1 MKTEE
6 VEAGEIEEGDLVVIE
21 DEPCLVTSVEHSN
34 PGKHGTPKVTIQ
46 GTGLTDGKERELV
59 VPMDATVPVPVF
71 ETQRNPVISVGG
83 DEGHFDPVGV
93 AVPAGSDVVWLW
105 DDDEPHAV
113 AATDDSFASDRGSG
127 EGTTFEHSFDEPGTY
142 AYGCE
147 VHGGTGVVVVE
158 ET

>member
-6 VEAGEIEEGDLVVIE
+6 VEAGEIEEGDLVVI
-21 DEPCLVTSVEHSN
+21 DGEPCLVTSFDHSS
-34 PGKHGTPKVTIQ
+34 PGKHGTPKVTIE
-46 GTGLTDGKERELV
+46 GTGLTDGGERTLAQ
-59 VPMDATVPVPVF
+59 PMDAAVEVPVF

-83 DEGHFDPVGV
+83 DGGHFDPVGV
-93 AVPAGSDVVWLW
+93 TVPVDTNVVWLW

-113 AATDDSFASDRGSG
+113 AATDESFASDRESG
-127 EGTTFEHSFDEPGTY
+127 EGTTFEHPFDEPGTY